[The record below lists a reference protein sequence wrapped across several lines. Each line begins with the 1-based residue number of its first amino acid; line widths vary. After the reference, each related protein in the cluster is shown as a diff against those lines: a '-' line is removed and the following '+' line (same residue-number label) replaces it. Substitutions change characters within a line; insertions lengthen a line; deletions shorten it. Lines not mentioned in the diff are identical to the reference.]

1 MPYCAL
7 LCNEPIHHVEKSHK
21 CNYCEKA
28 FLTSAKCLTH
38 ERVHTRERP
47 WGLHSESQEA
57 RLHTISSFLLESGH
71 SSEHRRIH
79 ASHMLCLRPSGIQV
93 LLPHSAS
100 LVALAL
106 WLEVSHV
113 FSTSVHHTWHA
124 ARTRTSMKI
133 KKIAVLLYG
142 HHSWDHT
149 WMDSSPVL
157 MWFKSK
163 LHLGG
168 YVLSDHDKYMS
179 MPHAR
184 GRETVQIGTAWYMD
198 ITPLFSG
205 QQRGFSHRG
214 GALALLEQVLQV
226 MLAPRSKNCHYLE
239 SYSIRV
245 VELESIWWTLFIY
258 SIFMV
263 NSMLFSCNLCIH
275 WMHSFRVENCS
286 KKLF

>member
-1 MPYCAL
+1 MG
-7 LCNEPIHHVEKSHK
+7 EKI
-21 CNYCEKA
+21 
-28 FLTSAKCLTH
+28 
-38 ERVHTRERP
+38 
-47 WGLHSESQEA
+47 SELWPLFASCQYSLRSPSLFTWYTFTLPCPHQHPNA
-57 RLHTISSFLLESGH
+57 IKSCSFYS
-71 SSEHRRIH
+71 
-79 ASHMLCLRPSGIQV
+79 
-93 LLPHSAS
+93 SAS
-100 LVALAL
+100 SA
-106 WLEVSHV
+106 
-113 FSTSVHHTWHA
+113 STSVHHTWHA
-124 ARTRTSMKI
+124 VRTRRSM
-133 KKIAVLLYG
+133 KIAVLLYG

-149 WMDSSPVL
+149 WMDSSLVL

-205 QQRGFSHRG
+205 QQREFSHRG
-214 GALALLEQVLQV
+214 GAPALLEQVLQF
-226 MLAPRSKNCHYLE
+226 MLTPWSKNCHYLE

-263 NSMLFSCNLCIH
+263 NSMLFSYNLCIH
-275 WMHSFRVENCS
+275 WMHSFRVENCR
-286 KKLF
+286 KELLNLF